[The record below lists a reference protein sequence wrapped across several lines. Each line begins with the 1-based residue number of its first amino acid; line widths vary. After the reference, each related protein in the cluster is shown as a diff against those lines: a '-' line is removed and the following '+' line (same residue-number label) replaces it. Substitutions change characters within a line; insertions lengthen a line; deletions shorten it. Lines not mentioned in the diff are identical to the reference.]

1 MCITI
6 FYRLNEGRAAAVRA
20 YQQTQAAFEDTS
32 AYAEIKDE
40 LLVRQSLTEVVVH
53 VLHVV
58 FVYIYSLN
66 WRLFVTREEMTT
78 IKPTSKRLVV
88 CINAS

>member
-1 MCITI
+1 MCII
-6 FYRLNEGRAAAVRA
+6 ICYRLSEGKAAAVRA

-32 AYAEIKDE
+32 AYAEINDA

-58 FVYIYSLN
+58 CCVYIQSELEAVCHQRRDDNYQAY
-66 WRLFVTREEMTT
+66 
-78 IKPTSKRLVV
+78 IKEVSSVH
-88 CINAS
+88 